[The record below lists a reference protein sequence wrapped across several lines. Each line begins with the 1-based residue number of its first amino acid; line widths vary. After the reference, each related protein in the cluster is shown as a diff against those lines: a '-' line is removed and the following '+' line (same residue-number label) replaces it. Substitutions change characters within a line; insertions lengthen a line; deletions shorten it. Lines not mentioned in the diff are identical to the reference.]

1 MSLGIADSRAVGI
14 PDALGVVGRRL
25 DSLDRHSPEDD
36 DVLGECATLL
46 TDAVAVVGV
55 GLLVEGGVVATTH
68 SVGDPLIPCVD
79 EVVLDAKARGGH
91 PIGATESGLG
101 EVDLTIELQGI
112 RAEGESAVLH
122 VLLAVIADGR
132 RQQDTLRLET
142 NDTAGDED
150 ALRILRAVVAQGNPA
165 RCVGDREVDLVSDGT
180 SSDGLTCLR
189 DVGRSGLGEAY
200 LQVLGL
206 GVKVIAPSDDEHRE

>member
-36 DVLGECATLL
+36 DVLGECTTLL

-55 GLLVEGGVVATTH
+55 GLLVEGGVVTTTH

-91 PIGATESGLG
+91 TIGATESGLG
-101 EVDLTIELQGI
+101 EVDLTVELQGI

-165 RCVGDREVDLVSDGT
+165 
-180 SSDGLTCLR
+180 
-189 DVGRSGLGEAY
+189 
-200 LQVLGL
+200 
-206 GVKVIAPSDDEHRE
+206 

>member
-1 MSLGIADSRAVGI
+1 MRLSIAHSRAVGI

-25 DSLDRHSPEDD
+25 DPLDRHGPEDD
-36 DVLGECATLL
+36 DVSGECATLL

-68 SVGDPLIPCVD
+68 GVGDPLIPCVD
-79 EVVLDAKARGGH
+79 EVVLDAEARGGH
-91 PIGATESGLG
+91 TIGATESGLG
-101 EVDLTIELQGI
+101 EVDLTVELQGI
-112 RAEGESAVLH
+112 RAESESAVLH

-132 RQQDTLRLET
+132 RQQDTLRLEG

-150 ALRILRAVVAQGNPA
+150 ALSVLHAVVAQGNPA
-165 RCVGDREVDLVSDGT
+165 RCVGDREVDLVSDAT
-180 SSDGLTCLR
+180 RSDGLTCLR
-189 DVGRSGLGEAY
+189 DVSRSSLGEAH

-206 GVKVIAPSDDEHRE
+206 GVEVIAPSDDEH